1 MFAKRDMSDYF
12 YAFMITSN
20 NQDEKTLP
28 FVSLKFIKI

>member
-12 YAFMITSN
+12 YALITSN